1 MRKSIVKN
9 ALKTKSAVI
18 IAVIISVLFVS
29 GCGKSSGVSNNDV
42 LDTSEVSTQ
51 EETTVDTHPFDITM
65 SLQVIL
71 TLRRVS
77 RQLKNLIRITEI
89 LLNVYRQS
97 L

>member
-18 IAVIISVLFVS
+18 IAVIMSVLFVS
-29 GCGKSSGVSNNDV
+29 GCGKSSSVSSNDV

-51 EETTVDTHPFDITM
+51 EETTIDTHPFDITM
-65 SLQVIL
+65 TFTGDINIAEGEPK
-71 TLRRVS
+71 
-77 RQLKNLIRITEI
+77 LKNLIRITEI

>member
-1 MRKSIVKN
+1 MNENRIHTGQEWRILYNEKEHSKN

-51 EETTVDTHPFDITM
+51 EETTVDTP
-65 SLQVIL
+65 V
-71 TLRRVS
+71 
-77 RQLKNLIRITEI
+77 
-89 LLNVYRQS
+89 
-97 L
+97 